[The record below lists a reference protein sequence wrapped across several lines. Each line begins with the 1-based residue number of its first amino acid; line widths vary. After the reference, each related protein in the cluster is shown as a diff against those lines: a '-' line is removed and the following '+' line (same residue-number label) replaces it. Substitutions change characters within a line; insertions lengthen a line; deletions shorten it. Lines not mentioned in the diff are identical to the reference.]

1 MQLLEW
7 LGLLTSADDL
17 FKGLI
22 AFITAVF
29 GGSKVWDAWQK
40 RNDNETKVKEARINA
55 DKEIQNNKD
64 KHKSELDR
72 LQGTITHNESEI
84 RYKDDIIK
92 DCKNKVDEKD
102 RKTDELVRIND
113 QKDKDKEQMHE
124 RLLECEK
131 SKQ

>member
-55 DKEIQNNKD
+55 DKEMQNNQD
-64 KHKSELDR
+64 KHRAELEK
-72 LQGTITHNESEI
+72 LQATITHNESEI

-92 DCKNKVDEKD
+92 DCKTKVDEKS
-102 RKTDELVRIND
+102 RKIDELIRINE
-113 QKDKDKEQMHE
+113 QKDEKMSIMHE